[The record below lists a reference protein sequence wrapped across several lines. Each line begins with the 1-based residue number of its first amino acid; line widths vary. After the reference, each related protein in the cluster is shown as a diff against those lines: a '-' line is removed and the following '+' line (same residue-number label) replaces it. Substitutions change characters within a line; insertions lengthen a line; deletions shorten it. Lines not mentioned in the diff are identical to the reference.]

1 MSWFEDAELVGVARP
16 QPRRRQREG
25 LTVPERLGAQDDDM
39 DNIWRALIALRRA
52 QQNTN
57 RILALMLLT
66 LIGVLIA
73 ALVDVTM
80 RIDQGGGIEE
90 LVSFVGGL
98 T

>member
-16 QPRRRQREG
+16 QPRRKQREG
-25 LTVPERLGAQDDDM
+25 LTVPEHLGAQDDDM
-39 DNIWRALIALRRA
+39 DAIWRALIALRRA

-57 RILALMLLT
+57 RFLVLMLIT
-66 LIGVLIA
+66 LIGILVT

-80 RIDQGGGIEE
+80 RINRGGFEE
-90 LVSFVGGL
+90 LVSVIGGL